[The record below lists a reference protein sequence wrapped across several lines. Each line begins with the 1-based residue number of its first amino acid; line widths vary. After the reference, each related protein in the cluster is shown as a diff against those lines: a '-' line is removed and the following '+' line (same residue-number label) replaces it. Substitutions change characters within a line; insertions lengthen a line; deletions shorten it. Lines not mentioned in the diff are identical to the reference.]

1 MKTFVHIALT
11 DRRFLYR
18 NKCSR
23 NGCAA
28 TQITALVKANKD
40 LTQKPTIHP
49 DMNVYKKPKRVC
61 SINVILINNLKS
73 YECSCAVEIGLSDF
87 HR

>member
-1 MKTFVHIALT
+1 MFKKWLC
-11 DRRFLYR
+11 
-18 NKCSR
+18 CSP
-23 NGCAA
+23 NNSAS
-28 TQITALVKANKD
+28 KANKD

-73 YECSCAVEIGLSDF
+73 CECSCAVQIGLSDF